1 MPLGKV
7 IESIQQSAYELAES
21 NRKARMDERYK
32 ATSFIETADA
42 SECLYLIN
50 ELIERVS
57 SITGEAG
64 DLEDAACVLIRHIE
78 NERE

>member
-1 MPLGKV
+1 MPLSKA
-7 IESIQQSAYELAES
+7 IQAISQARYKLADS

-32 ATSFIETADA
+32 AASFIETADA
-42 SECLYLIN
+42 GECLYLIN

-64 DLEDAACVLIRHIE
+64 DLENAACVLIRHID
-78 NERE
+78 NEG